1 MDRAAADNS
10 SNPAARGGDVAFAF
24 VQALANELSS
34 GTQELPGFPLVVERI
49 QCVLNDPNADIGRV
63 AAAVGNEPVIAAQIV
78 RIANS
83 AALNPARIP
92 AVDLRTAVARVGLD
106 SVRTATLAFA
116 MRELRDAQDMA
127 GLETQLEGLWR
138 RSVQVASLSQ
148 AVARRFTQLNAEA
161 AMLAGL
167 LQGIGRLYILARASK
182 HRALFSD
189 EQTYRNIEQTWHV
202 SIATALLESWGIA
215 PEIVQAVQDSEDLDR
230 DTRGPATLSDVLMV
244 AALLA
249 DFDGTPDTLR
259 LRVQGARPCQRLQLD
274 YDACESFL
282 AAAAQEI
289 AALREALSSTSV

>member
-1 MDRAAADNS
+1 MDRAPANNPNAPGAR
-10 SNPAARGGDVAFAF
+10 SNDVAFAF
-24 VQALANELSS
+24 VQALASELSS

-49 QCVLNDPNADIGRV
+49 QSVLNDPNADMARV
-63 AAAVGNEPVIAAQIV
+63 ALVLGNEPAIAAQIV
-78 RIANS
+78 RMANS
-83 AALNPARIP
+83 AALNPARVP
-92 AVDLRTAVARVGLD
+92 VADLRTAVSRVGLD
-106 SVRTATLAFA
+106 SVRSATIAFA

-127 GLETQLEGLWR
+127 GLERQLEGLWR

-148 AVARRFTQLNAEA
+148 AIARRFTQLNAEA

-215 PEIVQAVQDSEDLDR
+215 PEIVQAVQDSEDLER
-230 DTRGPATLSDVLMV
+230 DTRGAATLSDVLMV

-249 DFDGTPDTLR
+249 DYDGTPDSLR
-259 LRVQGARPCQRLQLD
+259 IQVQGARPFHRLQLD
-274 YDACESFL
+274 YPTCEKFL
-282 AAAAQEI
+282 ASSAQEV
-289 AALREALSSTSV
+289 AALREALSGTST